1 MKFVLFVEGH
11 TEDKVLP
18 EFLKRWLDP
27 KLGVRVGIDPV
38 RFDGWSELFRDVA
51 QKAKMHL
58 NGPSKDK
65 VIAVISLLDLY
76 GPTFYPGNLINSDER
91 YSWGKQ
97 EIENKVG
104 EDRFFQFFAV
114 HEVEAWL
121 LSQTNIFPPNIQKAF
136 PDKVANPETVNFNE
150 PPAKLLDRLYRQ
162 YTKRN
167 YKKVVNGREL
177 FSQLNP
183 ATAYEK
189 CPHLRE
195 MLDKMLALATDTL
208 RKR

>member
-11 TEDKVLP
+11 TEDKALP
-18 EFLKRWLDP
+18 VFLKRWLDP
-27 KLGVRVGIDPV
+27 KLEAPVGIQTV

-65 VIAVISLLDLY
+65 II
-76 GPTFYPGNLINSDER
+76 
-91 YSWGKQ
+91 
-97 EIENKVG
+97 
-104 EDRFFQFFAV
+104 AV

-121 LSQTNIFPPNIQKAF
+121 LSQTDIFPPNIRKAF
-136 PDKVANPETVNFNE
+136 PGKVAKPETVNFNE
-150 PPAKLLDRLYRQ
+150 PPAKLLDRLYKQ
-162 YTKRN
+162 YIKRN
-167 YKKVVNGREL
+167 YKKTVNGREL
-177 FSQLNP
+177 FSQLDP
-183 ATAYEK
+183 AVAYEK

-195 MLDKMLALATDTL
+195 MLDKMLDLATDTR